1 MRRTATMMWALQ
13 LLAASQALVVLA
25 GCATSVKVVPEMA
38 AGARSDCKVVG
49 HISYDGNPQYLPT
62 VLVEKASSPAGAVLR
77 YTHEAGYGLNQAP
90 AEVQLVNPLH
100 LVGLPTGKESVC
112 IVGRLEVIRDGS
124 VVRSFAAVAVMERSN
139 SMFTEGETFTEM
151 RRRGLLLVRDNISEQ
166 ICADQPATQAILD
179 AATFAPEP
187 KPATP

>member
-1 MRRTATMMWALQ
+1 MRLTMMMGALQ
-13 LLAASQALVVLA
+13 LVAASQMPVVLA

-38 AGARSDCKVVG
+38 AGARSDCKVLG
-49 HISYDGNPQYLPT
+49 HITYEGKPEYLPT
-62 VLVEKASSPAGAVLR
+62 VLVENPASPADAVLR

-90 AEVQLVNPLH
+90 AEVQIVNPLH

-112 IVGRLEVIRDGS
+112 IVGRLEVMRDGS
-124 VVRSFAAVAVMERSN
+124 VVRSFAAVAAMERSN

-166 ICADQPATQAILD
+166 VCADQPATQAILD
-179 AATFAPEP
+179 AATFVHEP